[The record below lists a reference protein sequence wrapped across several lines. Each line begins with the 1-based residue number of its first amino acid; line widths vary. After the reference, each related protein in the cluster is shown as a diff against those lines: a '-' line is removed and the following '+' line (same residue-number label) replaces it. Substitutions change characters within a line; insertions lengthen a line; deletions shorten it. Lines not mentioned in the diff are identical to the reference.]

1 MKWLKENYHKVLDT
15 EGAMGSGV
23 LVTEE
28 QTLDE
33 EGNVSTELT
42 E

>member
-1 MKWLKENYHKVLDT
+1 M
-15 EGAMGSGV
+15 V

-42 E
+42 EEEADLREYFR